1 MEELLQPFPVVVDL
15 PVVWGEMDARQHV
28 NNAVYFRY
36 FESARIAYFE
46 KLGCWKQ
53 INETGQG
60 VILASVNCRFRIPL
74 TFPDTISIGARVVK
88 IEEDRFTIEH
98 RVVSHRHQK
107 IAAEGEGVMVSYD
120 YQQLKK
126 VPLPALVKQGI
137 QALEYTISP

>member
-1 MEELLQPFPVVVDL
+1 MEELLKQFPVVVEL

-28 NNAVYFRY
+28 NNSVYFRY

-46 KLGCWKQ
+46 KLGFWKQ
-53 INETGQG
+53 IHDTGQG

-98 RVVSHRHQK
+98 CIVSHRHQK
-107 IAAEGEGVMVSYD
+107 VVAEGEGVLVSYN
-120 YQQLKK
+120 YQQLQKT
-126 VPLPALVKQGI
+126 PLPEIVKQGI
-137 QALEYTISP
+137 QALESTVSS

>member
-1 MEELLQPFPVVVDL
+1 MEELLKEFPVVVDL

-46 KLGCWKQ
+46 KLSFWKQ
-53 INETGQG
+53 INDTGQG

-74 TFPDTISIGARVVK
+74 TFPDTISVAARVVK

-98 RVVSHRHQK
+98 RIVSHRHQK
-107 IAAEGEGVMVSYD
+107 IAAEGEGVLVSYN

-126 VPLPALVKQGI
+126 TPLPEIVKQGI
-137 QALEYTISP
+137 QALESTVSR